1 MAAHVLVIDD
11 DPLIRA
17 VLSDALSDKG
27 YIVQTAANG
36 LEGLETIEQSLPA
49 LILLDMWMPELDGW
63 GFAREL
69 RSREINIPIVVMT
82 AARDARHWAH
92 EINATGYLTK
102 PFDLAE
108 LFDAVSRTLA

>member
-1 MAAHVLVIDD
+1 MVDHVLVIDD

-27 YIVQTAANG
+27 YMVQTAANG
-36 LEGLETIEQSLPA
+36 LEGLHSIEQSQPA

-69 RSREINIPIVVMT
+69 RLREINIPIVVMT
-82 AARDARHWAH
+82 AARDARRWAR
-92 EINATGYLTK
+92 EIDATGYLTK

-108 LFDAVSRTLA
+108 LFEVVGCILL